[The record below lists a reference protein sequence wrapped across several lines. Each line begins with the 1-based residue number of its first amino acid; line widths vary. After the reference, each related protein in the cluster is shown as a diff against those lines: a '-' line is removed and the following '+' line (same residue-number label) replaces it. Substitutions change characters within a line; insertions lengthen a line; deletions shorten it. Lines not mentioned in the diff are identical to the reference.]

1 MRISVTPTDPM
12 RDPACGAPP
21 SSPSPPPRTGHAEN
35 LLGAGLMTLSMLAIV
50 SNDTAMKLVIRTLPL
65 SQAIFIRG
73 VIVTLVLLVLVQRDG
88 GFALPPGRRD
98 RRLLAFRTGADVA
111 ATLLYLTALQF
122 MSIGQ
127 LSAINQAQPILIMV
141 AAALLFRE
149 RLGARRVAAAVVGLA
164 GVLLILR
171 PGTTAF
177 EPVALLAVASVLAV
191 VARDLSSRGFSRA
204 VRSSTVALCAAIGV
218 TLSAPLT
225 GGLSDWRLP
234 APSELAALCVAAG
247 FLSVAYLT
255 VVSAMRV
262 GEVGFVSPFRYTLL
276 VFAFLLDLAVFG
288 IRPDGWTWAGA
299 ALVVGAGL
307 YSIIRESRLR
317 RARGPRDGASRER
330 VPQGRVQEG
339 RS

>member
-1 MRISVTPTDPM
+1 MRPSLISTGPARGPLPDPQ
-12 RDPACGAPP
+12 
-21 SSPSPPPRTGHAEN
+21 PRAGHAEN

-50 SNDTAMKLVIRTLPL
+50 SNDSAMKLAIQTLPL

-73 VIVTLVLLVLVQRDG
+73 VMVTLVLLVLVRRDG
-88 GFALPPGRRD
+88 GLALPEGRRD
-98 RRLLAFRTGADVA
+98 RGLLAFRTVAEVA
-111 ATLLYLTALQF
+111 ATLLYLSALQF

-149 RLGARRVAAAVVGLA
+149 RLGVRRMAAAVVGLA

-191 VARDLSSRGFSRA
+191 VARDLASRGFSRA
-204 VRSSTVALCAAIGV
+204 VRSSSVALCAAVGV

-225 GGLSDWRLP
+225 GGLADWRLP
-234 APSELAALCVAAG
+234 TPAELAALCVAAG
-247 FLSVAYLT
+247 FLTVAYLT

-299 ALVVGAGL
+299 TLVVGAGL

-317 RARGPRDGASRER
+317 
-330 VPQGRVQEG
+330 QGRGQG
-339 RS
+339 RAAPVPGVRP